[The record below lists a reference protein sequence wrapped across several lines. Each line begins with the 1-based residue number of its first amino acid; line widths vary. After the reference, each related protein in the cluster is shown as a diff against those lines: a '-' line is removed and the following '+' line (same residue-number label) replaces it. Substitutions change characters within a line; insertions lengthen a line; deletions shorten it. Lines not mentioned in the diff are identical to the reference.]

1 MYAMNWQA
9 AKREFLFCSSF
20 QNYNVYG
27 KTVLNWWIKH
37 EAAESKYLL
46 DLLQEPPRAAYY
58 GLHLVKVHLGARR
71 ALRREKEGLQPDQRG
86 QDVGDGR
93 AVAEECFKS
102 VALLQYEDVSN
113 HGDASRDTKTAQNSK
128 FPSSP
133 GNGKRGGQ
141 SNYQEQNSP
150 FHSMHSKIKPID
162 QANHPRYV
170 SPTT

>member
-27 KTVLNWWIKH
+27 KTVLNWLVKH
-37 EAAESKYLL
+37 EAAETNSPLNPF
-46 DLLQEPPRAAYY
+46 QEPLRTAYY

-71 ALRREKEGLQPDQRG
+71 ALRRKKEGLQPDQRG
-86 QDVGDGR
+86 QNVGDGR

-133 GNGKRGGQ
+133 SNGKRGG
-141 SNYQEQNSP
+141 
-150 FHSMHSKIKPID
+150 
-162 QANHPRYV
+162 
-170 SPTT
+170 